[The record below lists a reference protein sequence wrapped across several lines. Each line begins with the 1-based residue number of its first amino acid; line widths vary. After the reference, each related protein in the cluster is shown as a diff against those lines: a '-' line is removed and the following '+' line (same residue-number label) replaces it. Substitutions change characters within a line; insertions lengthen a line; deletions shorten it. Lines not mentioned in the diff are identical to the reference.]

1 MKELENNTKITTLEG
16 ANGKPPFGGLGGF
29 AIEAHNLT
37 VVYNKK
43 PAIWNVD
50 FTLPEK
56 KIIGIMGPNG
66 SGKSTLLK
74 AMLGL
79 IKPEQG
85 WVKIYGKPGKE
96 SAKKIGY
103 IPQRQSIDWDFPAT
117 VEDVVRM
124 GRFPHKGLFGRF
136 TKSDKEIIDEAIERT
151 NLQELRH
158 RQISQLS
165 GGQQQRTFI
174 ARALAQQPEIL
185 IMDEPFAGVDATTE
199 EAIVTLLREMRNE
212 GKTILVVHH
221 DLVSAAD
228 YFDWLVLLN
237 TRLVGFGPME
247 TMYNE
252 TMISQAFGG
261 KPTILSK
268 MNLAVRGKTTKI

>member
-1 MKELENNTKITTLEG
+1 ME
-16 ANGKPPFGGLGGF
+16 
-29 AIEAHNLT
+29 IESPIIEVHNLT

-50 FTLPEK
+50 FSLPEK

-85 WVKIYGKPGKE
+85 WVKIYDKPAKE
-96 SAKKIGY
+96 SYKKIGY

-117 VEDVVRM
+117 VEDVIRM

-136 TKSDKEIIDEAIERT
+136 TKEDNAIIDEAITRT
-151 NLQELRH
+151 HMQDLRH

-174 ARALAQQPEIL
+174 ARALAQQPDIL

-199 EAIVTLLREMRNE
+199 ESIITLIREMRAE
-212 GKTILVVHH
+212 GKTILLVHH

-228 YFDWLVLLN
+228 YFDVLVLLN
-237 TRLVGFGPME
+237 TRLVGYGPIE
-247 TMYNE
+247 TMYTE
-252 TMISQAFGG
+252 AIISEAFGG

-268 MNLAVRGKTTKI
+268 MNLALKGKTSKV

>member
-1 MKELENNTKITTLEG
+1 METVPI
-16 ANGKPPFGGLGGF
+16 
-29 AIEAHNLT
+29 IEAHNLT

-50 FTLPEK
+50 FSLPAN
-56 KIIGIMGPNG
+56 KIVGIMGPNG

-74 AMLGL
+74 AILGL
-79 IKPEQG
+79 LKPEQG
-85 WVKIYGKPGKE
+85 WVKIQGLP
-96 SAKKIGY
+96 AKYSSKKTGY

-117 VEDVVRM
+117 VEDVVKM

-136 TKSDKEIIDEAIERT
+136 NKSDIEKVNLALERT
-151 NLQELRH
+151 GMMPFKH

-174 ARALAQQPEIL
+174 ARALAQEPEIL

-199 EAIVTLLREMRNE
+199 TAIVELLHQMRNE

-221 DLVSAAD
+221 DLVSAPD
-228 YFDWLVLLN
+228 YFDWLILLN
-237 TRLVGFGPME
+237 TRMVGCGPMSE
-247 TMYNE
+247 MYQE
-252 TMISQAFGG
+252 SKISEAFGG

-268 MNLAVRGKTTKI
+268 MNLALKGKSVKI